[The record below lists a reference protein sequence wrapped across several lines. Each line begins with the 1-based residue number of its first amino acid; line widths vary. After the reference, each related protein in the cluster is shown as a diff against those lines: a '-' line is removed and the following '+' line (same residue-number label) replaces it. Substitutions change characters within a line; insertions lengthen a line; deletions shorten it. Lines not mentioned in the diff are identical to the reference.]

1 MGSSTTK
8 PKLTQVAP
16 CQTSEE
22 SLPRNG
28 MTWAV
33 LSNTQEQERRR
44 AGLLP
49 PLQQEVP
56 LTFSYGRDISESLTT
71 AAGITGQAIPQRSII
86 QAHPPR
92 RMKRLEP
99 LALPQQER
107 ASQPQPS
114 ASPDLQDFKDGSG
127 DVIQRTSTG
136 KRRPNSEMARNQSG
150 VLAAQSQMSRKMC
163 KQRFSEKK
171 RIKEIMNKRY
181 QGKDQQMA
189 VENGELEAAAR
200 LIKRPKERDIFWDSY
215 CGEQVDLEEL
225 VCASPELPHH
235 DQTRTSQQLSP
246 ASGEMKPDTSRSATK
261 SAKRDEM
268 VKNWMDW
275 KTERKDMTLSDNFL
289 ESYWGETSENCLSK
303 EVRRHRLEPENH
315 VSMEF
320 ISESLRSAEK
330 QQKLSHSKLLIS
342 SSFLEPDWN
351 GMDNCGPKQPSRRRW
366 PEQTKKKAGM
376 ITNLDKFSTDD
387 I

>member
-114 ASPDLQDFKDGSG
+114 ASPDL
-127 DVIQRTSTG
+127 
-136 KRRPNSEMARNQSG
+136 QSG